1 MLFALLSTLTAVH
14 AKGVSIVLRSYA
26 ETAISGRSRVGRA
39 SSPRLLLEDPGP
51 VPHHEDNVGVLD
63 TTIDTF
69 LAIYTT
75 AAGVTTD
82 KKYRGA
88 AASAAFMPPLARQ
101 HARGDRRISPIAV
114 LTPSAAVG
122 SKVFFTPYKYMD
134 NVVVVDTAT
143 DISTIASSASS
154 SPSSLTECNLFKL
167 PEARKKSKLAR
178 VGAVGTAT
186 TWRTIKTCLG
196 LGSLWLGGTHWAE
209 ITLSNG
215 WESCCTVEV
224 TQAYILSAG
233 TCHISTALMGLPR
246 IKWNE
251 REKARNAMIW
261 PVPFQ
266 NMFLVGLCLSDY
278 TQGVGAAD
286 AILSFQS
293 PPMMTLAAANIAIGL
308 WQTYSAYS
316 LLGGEASPT
325 KGFWF
330 GGKMTNTAVVFVSY
344 SGPFMLIAAFVLSL
358 GVSSSHEL
366 AVYSDILKANP
377 ELRLLTLNIMMNT
390 VFVNNVAV
398 FFATLHR
405 YQVLTSRQ
413 AAALYIFLV
422 AAPVLKFI
430 CGFIACFDL
439 NHGHEHELLLAWLSV
454 FSHGLVGP
462 HTHG

>member
-1 MLFALLSTLTAVH
+1 MLFAIALLSTLTAVH

-26 ETAISGRSRVGRA
+26 ETAISRRFGVGRV
-39 SSPRLLLEDPGP
+39 SSLRLLLEDPDLGP
-51 VPHHEDNVGVLD
+51 VSHHQDNVGVLD
-63 TTIDTF
+63 TTTDTF
-69 LAIYTT
+69 SAICTT
-75 AAGVTTD
+75 ASGVTAY

-88 AASAAFMPPLARQ
+88 AA
-101 HARGDRRISPIAV
+101 V
-114 LTPSAAVG
+114 E
-122 SKVFFTPYKYMD
+122 SKVFFTPYNMD
-134 NVVVVDTAT
+134 NVGVLDTAADT
-143 DISTIASSASS
+143 FSSTSTIASPASS

-266 NMFLVGLCLSDY
+266 NIFLVGLCLSDY

-316 LLGGEASPT
+316 LLSGEASPT